1 MTAQYVLKSNRS
13 ERGEVP
19 LIERFEG
26 LYKDRNSLCSL
37 IIQYDIVLS
46 SLPNVRHFGF

>member
-1 MTAQYVLKSNRS
+1 MTVQYVLKSNRS

-26 LYKDRNSLCSL
+26 FYEDRNSLSSL
-37 IIQYDIVLS
+37 TIQYDIVLS
-46 SLPNVRHFGF
+46 